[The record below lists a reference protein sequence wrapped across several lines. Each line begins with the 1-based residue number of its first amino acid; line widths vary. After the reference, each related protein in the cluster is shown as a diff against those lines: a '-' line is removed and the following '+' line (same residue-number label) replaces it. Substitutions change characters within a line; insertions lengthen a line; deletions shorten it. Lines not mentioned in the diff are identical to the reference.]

1 MIEGKVT
8 VKNRAGLHARPASV
22 LVKAAQKFESSIF
35 LVKDDLKV
43 NAKSIMNIFALAAT
57 YNTEL
62 VVAAE
67 GTDEQEAYQTICSL
81 FENRFEDPGQEE
93 SS

>member
-1 MIEGKVT
+1 MT

-22 LVKAAQKFESSIF
+22 LVKTAQQFDSNIYLEKE
-35 LVKDDLKV
+35 DMKV

-62 VVAAE
+62 RISAE
-67 GTDEQEAYQTICSL
+67 GCDEEAAFSAICTL
-81 FENRFEDPGQEE
+81 FENRFEEPSADEG
-93 SS
+93 S